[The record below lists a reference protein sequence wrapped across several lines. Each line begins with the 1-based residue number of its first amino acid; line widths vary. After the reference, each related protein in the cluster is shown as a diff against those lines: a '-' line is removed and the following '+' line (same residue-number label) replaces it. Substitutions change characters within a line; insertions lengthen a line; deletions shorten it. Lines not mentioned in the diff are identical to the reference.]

1 MSEFQSYSFSRL
13 FLNRNIEFFF
23 LQGVNN
29 QDDFTEFYDLRVLEV
44 VGYILIYNNHE
55 EQKNF
60 IYLIDKEDRDFDSII
75 KYTKQFINQMTLSDK
90 LSDRENFEILTTDV
104 NGRVVSPPYKNF
116 IKNIVK
122 NEIPESVLDELE

>member
-13 FLNRNIEFFF
+13 FLNQNIEFFF

-44 VGYILIYNNHE
+44 IGYILIYNSHE

-60 IYLIDKEDRDFDSII
+60 IYLIDKKDRNFDSII
-75 KYTKQFINQMTLSDK
+75 KYAKQLINQMTLSDK
-90 LSDRENFEILTTDV
+90 LSARENFEVLTTDV
-104 NGRVVSPPYKNF
+104 TGKVVSPPYKDF
-116 IKNIVK
+116 IKSVVK